1 MPSGPANRFSVAG
14 KAKSSA
20 RNRVSRA
27 GKTSFPPDIAV
38 EIDITNDSLSKFH
51 IYAALEVP
59 EIWRYDGENFQF
71 YQRAGASYHKT
82 AESSVLPGLRPQML
96 ASALEQS
103 KTEGQTAALA
113 AFRKTLTGVSGLR
126 DDPRRSS

>member
-1 MPSGPANRFSVAG
+1 MTRYTTVRNH
-14 KAKSSA
+14 SA
-20 RNRVSRA
+20 
-27 GKTSFPPDIAV
+27 
-38 EIDITNDSLSKFH
+38 EIDIANDSLSKFH

-82 AESSVLPGLRPQML
+82 AESSVLPGLKPQML

-103 KTEGQTAALA
+103 KTEGQTRGISENAYWSIWPP
-113 AFRKTLTGVSGLR
+113 G
-126 DDPRRSS
+126 